1 MVIFHS
7 YVTVYQEG
15 TPWYPHHNFL
25 KSPRISGISLRLAES
40 TPLLSIPVLS
50 LNALFAALDCS
61 LRTANGE
68 RPRHGTEGMGY
79 GQHSWEL
86 GGICIYLYMNLYEHV
101 PTPRLKLFFFLM
113 AMCLVQTFLLTS
125 TSAKHLHEKG
135 ITLPCSLQST
145 DSQIK

>member
-61 LRTANGE
+61 LRTANGK
-68 RPRHGTEGMGY
+68 RPRHGTEGMGH
-79 GQHSWEL
+79 GQNSWEL

-101 PTPRLKLFFFLM
+101 PTARLKLFFFFYGYVSC
-113 AMCLVQTFLLTS
+113 ADSFVDTNKCEAPSWKRHHPTLLS
-125 TSAKHLHEKG
+125 S
-135 ITLPCSLQST
+135 IYRFSN
-145 DSQIK
+145 

>member
-1 MVIFHS
+1 M
-7 YVTVYQEG
+7 TVYQEG

-61 LRTANGE
+61 LRTANGK
-68 RPRHGTEGMGY
+68 RPRHGTEGMGH
-79 GQHSWEL
+79 GQNSWEL

-101 PTPRLKLFFFLM
+101 PTARLKLFFLWLCVLCRQF
-113 AMCLVQTFLLTS
+113 CWHQQVRSTFMKKASPYLALFNLPILKLSRS
-125 TSAKHLHEKG
+125 TYSVY
-135 ITLPCSLQST
+135 I
-145 DSQIK
+145 